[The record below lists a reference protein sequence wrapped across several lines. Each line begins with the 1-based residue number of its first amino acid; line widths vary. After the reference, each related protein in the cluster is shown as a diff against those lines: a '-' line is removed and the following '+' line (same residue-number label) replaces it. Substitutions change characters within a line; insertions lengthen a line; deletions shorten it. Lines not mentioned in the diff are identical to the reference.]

1 MGSRYGRG
9 ICHMRECVLP
19 VINKQC
25 GQMAAQVLDT
35 GISIGYLRIE
45 RKERLNL
52 DFDVFG
58 IPSDPKCFGL

>member
-1 MGSRYGRG
+1 
-9 ICHMRECVLP
+9 MRECVLP

-45 RKERLNL
+45 RKERLHL

-58 IPSDPKCFGL
+58 IPSDPKCSGL